1 MKAIYYKKFENIV
14 ESGAKHHKP
23 NLLESYN
30 PKSHKSDIIHNG
42 KTIESYNPESHKSD
56 IIHNGKTIES
66 YNPESHKSD
75 IIHNGKTTTEQY
87 SGEHELR

>member
-1 MKAIYYKKFENIV
+1 MKAIYYKKFKNIV

-56 IIHNGKTIES
+56 IIHNGKT
-66 YNPESHKSD
+66 
-75 IIHNGKTTTEQY
+75 TTEQY

>member
-1 MKAIYYKKFENIV
+1 MKAIYYKKVRNIV
-14 ESGAKHHKP
+14 ESGTKHHKP
-23 NLLESYN
+23 NLL
-30 PKSHKSDIIHNG
+30 
-42 KTIESYNPESHKSD
+42 
-56 IIHNGKTIES
+56 ES